1 MNNSLS
7 ASMNVHIAPSR
18 KDMGRKAAT
27 DIADAIRLKL
37 QQKPRL
43 RIILAAAP
51 SQSEMLSS
59 LRLES
64 GIDWQRITA
73 FHMDEYIGLPED
85 APQRFGN
92 WLRDAFFDHV
102 PLAGYHLINPGQNP
116 EADCLEYAA
125 MLAEAPID
133 FVLLGIGANAHL
145 AFNDPPAQLDDPM
158 SVKIVELDEVC
169 RQQQVDD
176 QCFSTLNDVP
186 RKAITLTVPSLLRG
200 EQLFC
205 CVPGRNKAEA
215 VRAMMEYPVSG
226 QFPATALKTHPHCTV
241 YLDPDSSSLLTR

>member
-1 MNNSLS
+1 MNI
-7 ASMNVHIAPSR
+7 HIASNR
-18 KDMGRKAAT
+18 KDLGRRAAA

-37 QQKPRL
+37 RQKSHL

-51 SQSEMLSS
+51 SQSEMLAS
-59 LRLES
+59 LRLEP
-64 GIDWQRITA
+64 GIDWQRVTA
-73 FHMDEYIGLPED
+73 FHMDEYIGLPKD

-92 WLRDAFFDHV
+92 WLRNAFFDHV
-102 PLAGYHLINPGQNP
+102 PLASYLLINPGSDS
-116 EADCLEYAA
+116 EATCREYAA
-125 MLAEAPID
+125 TLVQGPID

-158 SVKIVELDEVC
+158 SVKVVDLDEIC

-176 QCFSTLNDVP
+176 QCFSLLNDVP

-226 QFPATALKTHPHCTV
+226 QFPATALTTHPNCTV
-241 YLDPDSSSLLTR
+241 YLDTDSSSLLKP